1 MKQTLIVFVLIVAA
15 SCAALGQGAN
25 KAKKNQ
31 KSAEEEVLTVISI
44 LADAGKNNDVKTVER
59 YYADGFLHTNA
70 DGSLMTKADVL
81 AHYRSPSG
89 VVVEVN
95 DRDENKVKVYGD
107 SAFVNT
113 RVTYKG
119 RMNDQ
124 PFSWLFRVTYMLT
137 KLQGRWQVIASHAS
151 IIPQK

>member
-1 MKQTLIVFVLIVAA
+1 MKQALIIFLLVVATSSPMLA
-15 SCAALGQGAN
+15 QGAS
-25 KAKKNQ
+25 KAKRQ
-31 KSAEEEVLTVISI
+31 GKSAEEEVLAVISI
-44 LADAGKNNDVKTVER
+44 LADAGKKNDVKTVAH

-81 AHYRSPSG
+81 AHYQSPSG

-95 DRDENKVKVYGD
+95 DRDENKVKVYGN